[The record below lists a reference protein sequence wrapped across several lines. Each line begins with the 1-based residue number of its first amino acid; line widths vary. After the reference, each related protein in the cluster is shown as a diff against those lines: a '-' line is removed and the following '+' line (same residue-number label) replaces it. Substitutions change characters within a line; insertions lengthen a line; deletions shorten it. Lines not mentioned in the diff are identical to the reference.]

1 MKTVKYVVYWD
12 GDFQMEFDT
21 LAEAR
26 KYVKDDIKA
35 TADTYGKTQKWVRE
49 HFNWQIEEIVYE

>member
-1 MKTVKYVVYWD
+1 MSIKKYAVYLE
-12 GDFQMEFDT
+12 GDFQIEFDT

-49 HFNWQIEEIVYE
+49 HFKWQIEEIIYE

>member
-1 MKTVKYVVYWD
+1 METVKYAVYWEN
-12 GDFQMEFDT
+12 DFQMEFDT
-21 LAEAR
+21 LSEAR

-49 HFNWQIEEIVYE
+49 HFKWQIEEIIYE